1 MYLYHT
7 LIITIYLYL
16 KFYNLSVKNK
26 FSIKKLQIKK
36 KYIIMN
42 YHIKFILFLM
52 TIISISFVISQLYNF
67 KIEEKKNNNNIF
79 KIEYFKFNILM
90 GSIILIFLYYKLY
103 FT

>member
-1 MYLYHT
+1 
-7 LIITIYLYL
+7 
-16 KFYNLSVKNK
+16 
-26 FSIKKLQIKK
+26 
-36 KYIIMN
+36 MN